1 MEKKIKFTQSVK
13 EFFKEGFFRP
23 TTRHGSGRYVQNYT
37 SAGWDTDYRGEILVL
52 KELGM
57 KLGKHYVTGNDAPR
71 GGKCGDFVKL
81 LSAAKRLKFVKELNK
96 ENK

>member
-1 MEKKIKFTQSVK
+1 M
-13 EFFKEGFFRP
+13 
-23 TTRHGSGRYVQNYT
+23 
-37 SAGWDTDYRGEILVL
+37 DYKGEVTVL

-81 LSAAKRLKFVKELNK
+81 LSAGKRLKFVKELNK